1 MMRVTQGMI
10 AKNSL
15 RYINSSYGKLDKLQ
29 SQISSGKK
37 ITKASD
43 DPIVAMKSLKY
54 NTQLSQVEQYKSN
67 VSQAYTW
74 LENSEDNITEGID
87 VMGKVRD
94 LVVQVK
100 NGTNGEAELEATGVE
115 IGQLKEQLIQIAN
128 TQVNGRYIFSG
139 SNSDV
144 APIVKNP
151 DGSYTYN
158 FENYTSS
165 SDVNF
170 NVSSNATLKVNA
182 NPNSAFGGTS
192 GSGQNVFEMLNSL
205 ETALKSGS
213 LDGIDSDAVL
223 SDIDQFTNTMSS
235 ERSDIGARYNR
246 LELIDSRLKLQE
258 ETATKVLSDN
268 EDVELEE
275 VITDFITQQSVHR
288 AALSVNAKIVQ
299 PTLIDFLN

>member
-1 MMRVTQGMI
+1 MRVTQGMI

-100 NGTNGEAELEATGVE
+100 NGTNGGAELEATGVE

-182 NPNSAFGGTS
+182 NPISAFGGTS

>member
-182 NPNSAFGGTS
+182 NPISAFGGTS